1 MADIA
6 AGDVTYTVTQMTRVP
21 KQKRNIVKLVFGNG
35 SLTYPSGGIPLTLGK
50 LGLVNSLQSVIV
62 FDTVTFVSWRLDRDD
77 VKLRGWD
84 GDSEISGAV
93 TAETLFA
100 EVVGY

>member
-1 MADIA
+1 MADILVD
-6 AGDVTYTVTQMTRVP
+6 DVTYTMLKLNRGM

-35 SLTYPSGGIPLTLGK
+35 ALTYPSAGIVLNLGK
-50 LGLVNSLQSVIV
+50 LGLTNELSALLVT
-62 FDTVTFVSWRLDRDD
+62 DTVTFVSWRLDRDD
-77 VKLRGWD
+77 KTLRGFD

-93 TAETLFA
+93 TAETLIC

>member
-1 MADIA
+1 MADILV
-6 AGDVTYTVTQMTRVP
+6 GDVTYTTLKLARGS

-35 SLTYPSGGIPLTLGK
+35 SKTYPSTGIVLDLGK
-50 LGLVNSLQSVIV
+50 MGLTNELSALLPIE
-62 FDTVTFVSWRLDRDD
+62 TVTFVSWRLDRDD
-77 VKLRGWD
+77 KTLRGFD

-93 TAETLFA
+93 TAETLIC

>member
-6 AGDVTYTVTQMTRVP
+6 RGDVTYTMMKATRVP
-21 KQKRNIVKLVFGNG
+21 KQKRNIVKLVFGDG
-35 SLTYPSGGIPLTLGK
+35 ALTYPSGGIPLTLGK
-50 LGLVNSLQSVIV
+50 LGLVNELSSLIV

-77 VKLRGWD
+77 LKLRGFD

-93 TAETLFA
+93 TAETLICEA
-100 EVVGY
+100 IGY

>member
-1 MADIA
+1 MSDIA
-6 AGDVTYTVTQMTRVP
+6 AGDVTYTTLKLVRGA

-35 SLTYPSGGIPLTLGK
+35 SLTYPSAGIPLTLGK
-50 LGLVNSLQSVIV
+50 LGLTNELSALLVT
-62 FDTVTFVSWRLDRDD
+62 DTVTFVSWRLDRDD
-77 VKLRGWD
+77 KTLRGFD

-93 TAETLFA
+93 TAETLIC